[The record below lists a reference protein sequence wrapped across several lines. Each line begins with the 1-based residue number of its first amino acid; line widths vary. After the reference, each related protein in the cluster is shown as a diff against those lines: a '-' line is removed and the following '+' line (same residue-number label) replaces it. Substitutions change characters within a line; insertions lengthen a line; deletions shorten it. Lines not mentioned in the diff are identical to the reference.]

1 MPHSRYGYIDK
12 ADYQRLDNI
21 EILAES
27 DDAGVYL
34 AASKNK
40 QQVYLTGHPE
50 YDASTLS
57 EEYFRDL
64 DAGGQ
69 VTIPDNYFTDNDP
82 NSETA
87 NTWRSHG
94 SLLFT
99 NWLNYYVYQITPYQL
114 DADHIKAIHPGKS
127 RV

>member
-1 MPHSRYGYIDK
+1 
-12 ADYQRLDNI
+12 
-21 EILAES
+21 
-27 DDAGVYL
+27 VYL

-57 EEYFRDL
+57 EEYFRDIA
-64 DAGGQ
+64 AGGK
-69 VTIPDNYFTDNDP
+69 VSIPDNYFTDDDP
-82 NSETA
+82 EKEAA
-87 NTWRSHG
+87 NMWRSHG
-94 SLLFT
+94 SLLYT

-114 DADHIKAIHPGKS
+114 DANHIKAIHPGKS